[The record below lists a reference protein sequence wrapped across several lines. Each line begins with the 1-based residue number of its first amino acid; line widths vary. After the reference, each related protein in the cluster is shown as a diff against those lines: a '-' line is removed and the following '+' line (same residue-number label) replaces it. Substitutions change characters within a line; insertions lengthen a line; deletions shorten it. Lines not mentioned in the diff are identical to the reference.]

1 MHIRKTV
8 EKDIERVLEIF
19 DAAKKFMRQNGNMN
33 QWVNGYPSK
42 EDVMLDINNDR
53 SYVVEDENGELV
65 ATFCYFVGV
74 DPTYNEIYNGSWLN
88 DKPYGVVHRIA
99 VESQTKGTGSFCVN
113 WCFEQCGNLKIDT
126 HEDNFPMQNML
137 KKNGFTQCG
146 IIYLESGDER
156 VAFQKSK

>member
-1 MHIRKTV
+1 MP
-8 EKDIERVLEIF
+8 RVLEIF
-19 DAAKKFMRQNGNMN
+19 DVARKFMRSNGNMN
-33 QWVNGYPSK
+33 QWVNGYPSA
-42 EDVMLDINNDR
+42 DDIMLDINNDR

-65 ATFCYFVGV
+65 ATFCYFVGT

-99 VESQTKGTGSFCVN
+99 VEAQTKGTGSFCIN

-126 HEDNFPMQNML
+126 HADNYPMQNML
-137 KKNGFTQCG
+137 KKNGFIQCG